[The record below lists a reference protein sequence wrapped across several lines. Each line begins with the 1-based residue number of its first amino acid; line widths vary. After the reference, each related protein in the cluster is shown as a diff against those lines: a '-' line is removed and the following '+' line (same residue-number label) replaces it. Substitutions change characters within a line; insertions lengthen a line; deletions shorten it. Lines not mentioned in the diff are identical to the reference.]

1 MADKNTVGLS
11 KADYVGA
18 KSTLCTGCGH
28 DSITQALITACYQSN
43 VDPSRFVK
51 LSGIGCSSKTPAY
64 FMNQSHGFN
73 TIHGRMAAVATG
85 VKLAHHGL
93 SLIGISGDGDTASI
107 GLGSFSHMIRR
118 QLPMVYIVENNGVY
132 GLTKG
137 QFSATADE
145 GSAQKNGDINP
156 FESIDLCSLA
166 LQLGCGFVARSFS
179 GDARQ
184 LVPLLRA
191 AFLYPGTAL
200 IDIVSPCVTFA
211 NHVGSTKSYTAV
223 KQAHSPLQELGF
235 ISPAD
240 EIKVDY
246 NEGES
251 VQVRLHDGSTLHL
264 KKLRSEDHD
273 ISDASKTLKLLFDTR
288 QSGLVLTGLLHYN
301 SNLDETLLSQLQL
314 TREPLAKLNAAET
327 RPSQAAFESL
337 LKAYR

>member
-1 MADKNTVGLS
+1 
-11 KADYVGA
+11 
-18 KSTLCTGCGH
+18 
-28 DSITQALITACYQSN
+28 
-43 VDPSRFVK
+43 
-51 LSGIGCSSKTPAY
+51 
-64 FMNQSHGFN
+64 
-73 TIHGRMAAVATG
+73 
-85 VKLAHHGL
+85 
-93 SLIGISGDGDTASI
+93 
-107 GLGSFSHMIRR
+107 
-118 QLPMVYIVENNGVY
+118 
-132 GLTKG
+132 
-137 QFSATADE
+137 
-145 GSAQKNGDINP
+145 
-156 FESIDLCSLA
+156 
-166 LQLGCGFVARSFS
+166 
-179 GDARQ
+179 
-184 LVPLLRA
+184 
-191 AFLYPGTAL
+191 LYPGTAL